1 MVVTSWTPGTA
12 CVTAKVMVPSDDT
25 SLHFGSPPPD
35 GSISTLFTPVRHLGN
50 SVGVLINAN
59 SLSAEILKVASRLTW
74 CFTGSRAPMIAT
86 MTTTATTTPTTIRAI
101 RIRPPGF
108 SGTASSLM
116 HSRYPRQREFCN
128 ESGEP
133 FESGGDLVRPLR
145 EGGFAEDTGLWLPA
159 IPETMALDGYG
170 ATPDPG
176 IADIRSQHPGND
188 PAQVLDPGPDGLACD
203 LGGRLGRL
211 IHLLIH
217 DAVDPR
223 VGVGALEQCAE
234 VGPNVVPELFL
245 RRETAGALLCGG
257 RGPLHHGDGAVHH
270 LHIKAHL
277 VAEVV
282 VHRRH

>member
-1 MVVTSWTPGTA
+1 S
-12 CVTAKVMVPSDDT
+12 
-25 SLHFGSPPPD
+25 
-35 GSISTLFTPVRHLGN
+35 
-50 SVGVLINAN
+50 
-59 SLSAEILKVASRLTW
+59 ASR
-74 CFTGSRAPMIAT
+74 FFRN
-86 MTTTATTTPTTIRAI
+86 
-101 RIRPPGF
+101 GF
-108 SGTASSLM
+108 QPNALPL
-116 HSRYPRQREFCN
+116 PRQREFCN

-145 EGGFAEDTGLWLPA
+145 DGGFAEDTGLWLPA

-170 ATPDPG
+170 ATPAAG
-176 IADIRSQHPGND
+176 LADIRSQHPGND

-234 VGPNVVPELFL
+234 VGPDVVPELFL

-282 VHRRH
+282 VHRRHVRVRRAADVPHRHPPEPFAAKEAGCRLDQPFPRGVLGHNSRLKRRVASVMVTVAKMTRNARSPAMAPKPTSLSAIALRACTA